1 MLTPEEKAWWS
12 GRYRAKDLTR
22 LAAGLEDKKIGSPP
36 SRANSFQEAYMT
48 VSSLSLDGG
57 LIPEES
63 TPLPAESADWE
74 GLFEDIAADLYRVAS
89 MLLGEGEAAIALVE
103 QAIGGDAIAVGK
115 SVEQESFEQAR
126 HAGRLLIAGEAIG
139 ILGKRDGAALAAPEV
154 DADGP
159 VSCIEGDELDA
170 AGVTSAELEAMLTGP
185 DNHRLRSW
193 IEGLPV
199 QLRVTFVL
207 RSVANLTSPEIAGLL
222 GEYGGPE
229 AAGWTPEAVRSV
241 FRQALC
247 SLAGQLLHATA
258 ER

>member
-1 MLTPEEKAWWS
+1 
-12 GRYRAKDLTR
+12 
-22 LAAGLEDKKIGSPP
+22 
-36 SRANSFQEAYMT
+36 MT
-48 VSSLSLDGG
+48 VSSFSLDGG

-63 TPLPAESADWE
+63 TPLPTASADWE
-74 GLFEDIAADLYRVAS
+74 GLFEEIAADLYRVAS
-89 MLLGEGEAAIALVE
+89 MLLGEGEAAIGLAE
-103 QAIGGDAIAVGK
+103 QAIGGDAIAVG
-115 SVEQESFEQAR
+115 ESFEQAR

-139 ILGKRDGAALAAPEV
+139 ILGKRDAASLAAPEV

-207 RSVANLTSPEIAGLL
+207 RSVANLTSPEVAGLL

-229 AAGWTPEAVRSV
+229 AAGWTPEAVRAV